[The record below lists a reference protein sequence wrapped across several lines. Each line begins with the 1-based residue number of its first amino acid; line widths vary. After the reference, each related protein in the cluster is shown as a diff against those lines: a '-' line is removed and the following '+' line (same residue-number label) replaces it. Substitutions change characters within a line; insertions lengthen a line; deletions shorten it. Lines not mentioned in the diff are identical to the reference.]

1 MGVNNNSPSASTAGR
16 QRPVGSA
23 SQIRDAVDLQLR
35 ELARGSSF
43 LRKTRH
49 RVQAAV
55 VTYTLY
61 RIFSFCC
68 TSLLAVSSGIDA
80 HNRDWKFG
88 MTKNKSPKRGR
99 PPKDHA
105 GDVQARIL
113 DAAQQLFLEKGF
125 RSASIDDISEL
136 APASKPTIYAHFPG
150 KEALFVA
157 VVARTING
165 LTDFEGFSPTG
176 RTIHEKLINLGI
188 EIVERFVEDTL
199 DLTRATIAEARRF
212 PELSRN
218 VHDAA
223 RDRAA
228 GAVSS
233 LLNEATQKL
242 TRSAKGPFGAK
253 RSVATA
259 QMFMDLILLPMLMR
273 SLMGEELKD
282 LRKELPTFLHERV
295 NFFLAACEADW
306 KP

>member
-1 MGVNNNSPSASTAGR
+1 MWRSAGHPDQLAQARPSKPDKLNYTVYFLFIAFPAGACQVESR
-16 QRPVGSA
+16 HA
-23 SQIRDAVDLQLR
+23 
-35 ELARGSSF
+35 
-43 LRKTRH
+43 KTRDEEI
-49 RVQAAV
+49 VMA
-55 VTYTLY
+55 
-61 RIFSFCC
+61 
-68 TSLLAVSSGIDA
+68 
-80 HNRDWKFG
+80 
-88 MTKNKSPKRGR
+88 KNKSPKRGR
-99 PPKDHA
+99 PPKDLA

-165 LTDFEGFSPTG
+165 LTDFEGFTPAG
-176 RTIHEKLINLGI
+176 RTIQEKLANLGI

-228 GAVSS
+228 GAVSQ
-233 LLNEATQKL
+233 LLNEATQRVA
-242 TRSAKGPFGAK
+242 RSAKGPFSAK

-282 LRKELPTFLHERV
+282 LKKELPTFLHERV

-306 KP
+306 RP